1 MELFNSNISNRT
13 YYNMDDSDVDVQQQK
28 YVSLAVT
35 ELKYGYFLSK
45 GNLLLDKLSG
55 YLSRR

>member
-35 ELKYGYFLSK
+35 ELKYGYVLSK